1 MKISKKNKA
10 TFFLFV
16 YSFIVKVMANYSL
29 NLDYATFIV
38 SPVFFMIF
46 TWMCMEEYKR
56 AGLSTKRIIS
66 TILVGALIVTLP
78 IRIFYFQDTMG
89 SLPQEI
95 LCVFGICAGW
105 LLSYKPRIWL
115 LLLFLLLFVSISL
128 LLSHVGWLA

>member
-46 TWMCMEEYKR
+46 TWMWMEEYKR
-56 AGLSTKRIIS
+56 AGLSTKRI
-66 TILVGALIVTLP
+66 
-78 IRIFYFQDTMG
+78 M
-89 SLPQEI
+89 
-95 LCVFGICAGW
+95 
-105 LLSYKPRIWL
+105 
-115 LLLFLLLFVSISL
+115 
-128 LLSHVGWLA
+128 